1 MKIQPESENLFP
13 TVDEGLRMAFFD
25 YGQLEKINQPTFI
38 GLILPFQLAWV
49 IGLLSQKTKEIW
61 IVV

>member
-1 MKIQPESENLFP
+1 
-13 TVDEGLRMAFFD
+13 MAFFD